1 MAAPIWRIADAHFRV
16 PYRWPGYF
24 RQRDGWVPG
33 TRTEVPAGAAEG
45 KSVCLCRRKR
55 RIAREVSK
63 PPGSGGTLVRGQPE
77 EGGYRV
83 GGDRTSAGVPA
94 SGEGT
99 AVVKVGGGE

>member
-45 KSVCLCRRKR
+45 EECVSVQEKEENRPRGLETPREWRYPCPGPADRGR
-55 RIAREVSK
+55 AR
-63 PPGSGGTLVRGQPE
+63 
-77 EGGYRV
+77 
-83 GGDRTSAGVPA
+83 GGDRTSAGVLA
-94 SGEGT
+94 SGEAT
-99 AVVKVGGGE
+99 AVVRDGGGE